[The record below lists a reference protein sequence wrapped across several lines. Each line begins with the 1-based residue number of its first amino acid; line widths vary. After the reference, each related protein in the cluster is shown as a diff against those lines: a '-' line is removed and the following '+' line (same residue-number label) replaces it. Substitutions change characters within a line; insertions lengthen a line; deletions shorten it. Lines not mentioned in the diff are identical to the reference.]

1 MRPEK
6 FVYNEQTLRYE
17 RHVEPVRVRAL
28 RTAGL
33 FGLVLLCA
41 SGLTYL
47 AYNVFPSHREEALA
61 HDLALAEQRFAE
73 LNEEVA
79 TMGAVLE
86 NVQERDAAAHR
97 VVFGMAPIDRGVW
110 EGGTGGH
117 DRLDAPG
124 STAELIDD
132 ARARTERLK
141 RKLVL
146 QSRSLDTILELA
158 REKELMLAAMPSIK
172 PIRKD
177 KLKRDIR
184 YLSGYGMRIHPIYKR
199 RRMHKGLDFSAP
211 RGTPIQAPGDAVVK
225 AVKKHRTG
233 YGHHV
238 ILDHGYGYETLY
250 GHMSDIHV
258 RRGQRVQRG
267 EVIGLV
273 GSTGGSTGPH
283 LHYEVHVQGQHVD
296 PIHYCMDGLTP
307 EEYQA
312 MVDDAAT
319 AGQSFD

>member
-1 MRPEK
+1 MRQEK

-28 RTAGL
+28 RVAGL
-33 FGLVLLCA
+33 FGLILVCA
-41 SGLTYL
+41 AGLTYL
-47 AYNVFPSHREEALA
+47 AYAIFPSHREEILA
-61 HDLALAEQRFAE
+61 RELAVAEQRFAE
-73 LNEEVA
+73 LNDEIV
-79 TMGAVLE
+79 TMSTVLE

-97 VVFGMAPIDRGVW
+97 MVFGMDPIDRGVW
-110 EGGTGGH
+110 DGGTGGH

-132 ARARTERLK
+132 ARARAERLK
-141 RKLVL
+141 RRLVL
-146 QSRSLDTILELA
+146 QSRSLDTILDLA
-158 REKELMLAAMPSIK
+158 REKELMLAAVPSIK

-177 KLKRDIR
+177 KLARDIR
-184 YLSGYGMRIHPIYKR
+184 LLSGYGPRIHPIYKR

-211 RGTPIQAPGDAVVK
+211 KGTPIQAPGDAVVK
-225 AVKKHRTG
+225 AVKKQRTS

-250 GHMSDIHV
+250 GHMSEIHV
-258 RRGQRVQRG
+258 KRGQRVKRG
-267 EVIGLV
+267 EVIGTV
-273 GSTGGSTGPH
+273 GSTGASTGPH
-283 LHYEVHVQGQHVD
+283 LHYEVHIKGQHVD
-296 PIHYCMDGLTP
+296 PIHYCIDGLSA

-312 MVDDAAT
+312 MVDDAAA

>member
-1 MRPEK
+1 MRKEK

-17 RHVEPVRVRAL
+17 RHVAPVRVRAL
-28 RTAGL
+28 RTAGQFL
-33 FGLVLLCA
+33 LVLACSA
-41 SGLTYL
+41 GLTYL

-61 HDLALAEQRFAE
+61 HDLALVERRFAE
-73 LNEEVA
+73 LNDEVEVMS
-79 TMGAVLE
+79 TVLE

-97 VVFGMAPIDRGVW
+97 LVFGMDPIDRGVW
-110 EGGTGGH
+110 DGGTGGH
-117 DRLDAPG
+117 DRREAPG
-124 STAELIDD
+124 STAELIED

-141 RKLVL
+141 RRLVL
-146 QSRSLDTILELA
+146 QSRSLDTILDLA
-158 REKELMLAAMPSIK
+158 REKELMLASVPSIK

-177 KLKRDIR
+177 KLARDIR

-258 RRGQRVQRG
+258 KRGQKVKRG

-273 GSTGGSTGPH
+273 GSTGASTGPH
-283 LHYEVHVQGQHVD
+283 LHYEVHIKGQHVD
-296 PIHYCMDGLTP
+296 PIHYCIDGLSA

-312 MVDDAAT
+312 MVDDAAA